1 MLAASIV
8 ATALLAAMPP
18 AASHGFVAIPAGEF
32 RSTVRYEGDGGQRS
46 VAAFALSSQA
56 VTVRDFERFVHANP
70 QWKRGQAPRLLV
82 DAGYLSNWRSAD
94 TAGDEVRDDA
104 PVTHVSWFA
113 ADAYCK
119 SVGARLPDWAE
130 WEYVAAADANRRDA
144 RTDPAW
150 LARTFVDGTPRAMDA
165 RPDALPNAYGVS
177 GLHGAVWEWVGDYAT
192 LLGDADKRGSDDGDR
207 LQFCGATG
215 LSFANR
221 DDYAVLK
228 RVALLS
234 AMQPHST
241 LGNLG
246 FRCARSTP

>member
-1 MLAASIV
+1 MNAASIL
-8 ATALLAAMPP
+8 AIALLAALPP
-18 AASHGFVAIPAGEF
+18 AANPGFVPVPGGEF
-32 RSTVRYEGDGGQRS
+32 QSTVRYEGDDGKR
-46 VAAFALSSQA
+46 AIDAFSISSRA
-56 VTVRDFERFVHANP
+56 VTVREFEAFVRAHP
-70 QWKRGQAPRLLV
+70 QWKRGQVPSLLA
-82 DAGYLSNWRSAD
+82 DAGYLSNWQDAGSA
-94 TAGDEVRDDA
+94 GGSVRGDA

-119 SVGARLPDWAE
+119 SIDARLPDWAE
-130 WEYVAAADANRRDA
+130 WEYVAAADAQRRDA
-144 RTDPAW
+144 RSDSAW
-150 LARTFVDGTPRAMDA
+150 RARTFDDGTPRAMDA
-165 RPDALPNAYGVS
+165 RPGATPNVHGVS
-177 GLHGAVWEWVGDYAT
+177 GLHGAAWEWVGDYAT

-234 AMQPHST
+234 AMEPRST

-246 FRCARSTP
+246 FRCARSSP